1 METFW
6 VVAILISHPSEAHV
20 IDGYS
25 ARGHYATKVECFVH
39 AGELALDF
47 VHQQFVATRCEARLG
62 HAPIKMDE
70 KSVVHRSIAAAFSRR
85 RPPLARAKMR
95 ARSSSARAD
104 RNANPCRAAW

>member
-1 METFW
+1 MFRW
-6 VVAILISHPSEAHV
+6 KHFGVVVILISHPSKAHV

-70 KSVVHRSIAAAFSRR
+70 KSVVHRSIA
-85 RPPLARAKMR
+85 L
-95 ARSSSARAD
+95 
-104 RNANPCRAAW
+104 

>member
-47 VHQQFVATRCEARLG
+47 VHEQFVATRCEARLG

-70 KSVVHRSIAAAFSRR
+70 KSVVHRSIA
-85 RPPLARAKMR
+85 L
-95 ARSSSARAD
+95 
-104 RNANPCRAAW
+104 